1 MKEESKIV
9 EQLTEMLRKSDR
21 HDELFELQG
30 KVLEKHSQ
38 LLEKLVEGQLDL
50 IEGHNKL
57 VEGQNDLV
65 RGQND
70 LVKGQIDLVKGQI
83 RTNSVLEEIKD
94 AIKDIARLDEHVRK
108 LEFAV
113 FKQAS

>member
-57 VEGQNDLV
+57 V
-65 RGQND
+65 
-70 LVKGQIDLVKGQI
+70 KGQIDLVKGQI

>member
-1 MKEESKIV
+1 MLFFEYSQQLPDMKKKSKIV
-9 EQLTEMLRKSDR
+9 ELLSEMLRKGDR

-38 LLEKLVEGQLDL
+38 LLEKLVEGQLNL

-57 VEGQNDLV
+57 VE
-65 RGQND
+65 
-70 LVKGQIDLVKGQI
+70 GQIDLVKGQI
-83 RTNSVLEEIKD
+83 RTNKTLDEIKD
-94 AIKDIARLDEHVRK
+94 AIKDFARLDERVRK